1 MPERPLLI
9 FPSPVMANR
18 RSLGSRRPKSFRRP
32 SPETQ
37 RDRIEPKVAELERM
51 FARRHAE
58 LRGDPTGAEVEQVLV
73 LETVGRVDDFVRA
86 VRGLEGLEWM
96 GDLDVDDIAPDN
108 DFCYEDDPQKPLSG
122 RLYLIMSN
130 QRGLRQLLDLWHRY
144 RENPNN
150 PRFVRGRTKWRE
162 LFNLLRDIRPWGP
175 EDRLR
180 ETGLLQV
187 WRERVAEG
195 AERLSVEIE
204 LWPRQDLRQRQAAL
218 RIVGQ
223 AVEAAGGNVIAQ
235 AFVPEIHYHGVLAEL
250 PIDAVGSL
258 LAMEETRLVKCD
270 QVMFFRPAGQSIAPL
285 PCDEPLPGPE
295 ARPNWEEPEG
305 EPVVALLD
313 GYPLENHR
321 LLAGRMVV
329 DDPDGW
335 AGDCPA
341 ADRRHGTAMAS
352 LILHGELDANES
364 PLGRLIYVRPIMKPV
379 VGCRDSFECVPE
391 SILPVDLVHRAVRR
405 IKQGEAGEPPVAPQV
420 CIVNL
425 SVCDRR
431 HYFHRFPTPWA
442 RLLDFLAWRY
452 QLLFIVS
459 AGNYTDDIQ
468 LDVPRNEFGLLLAE
482 PSALERETLRAIT
495 RQARL
500 RPLLSPADAINAL
513 TVGAVHN
520 DKSVARH
527 LSLRIDPLRSS
538 SLPSP
543 INAQGPGFRR
553 SVKPDFLHDGG
564 RQTYRDRIGTE
575 KATLTLST
583 APAAPPGQRVA
594 APSRVAG
601 ELTNTVYACGTSNA
615 AALTTRTAA
624 QLYELLSDLR
634 QEPGGDLLDERYSAV
649 LLKALLVH
657 SANWGDAAEIFE
669 GVLDA
674 TDAYHRKLA
683 LARMLGY
690 GVIRPER
697 VFECTEQRATVIGA
711 GELGSGKAHV
721 YSLPLPPGLSGRTV
735 WRRLIVSLAWMTPIN
750 PVHRAYRKAALWVEA
765 VDETGEVEDIERILG
780 VTRRE
785 VHWQTARNGTLQH
798 EVFEGNRATALVDGD
813 QLMIKVNCRPDAGD
827 FTENIPYGLV
837 VTLEVAEGVDIP
849 IYAQVRDRI
858 RSAVRVETHI

>member
-1 MPERPLLI
+1 MAERPLLI

-18 RSLGSRRPKSFRRP
+18 RSVGGGRPKAFRKP
-32 SPETQ
+32 SPEAQ
-37 RDRIEPKVAELERM
+37 RDRIAPKMAELERI
-51 FARRHAE
+51 FARRQAE

-96 GDLDVDDIAPDN
+96 ADLDVDNIAPDD
-108 DFCYEDDPQKPLSG
+108 DFYYEDDPEKPLTG

-130 QRGLRQLLDLWHRY
+130 QRGLRQLLDLWQLY

-150 PRFVRGRTKWRE
+150 PSFARGRTKWRD
-162 LFNLLRDIRPWGP
+162 LFSLLRDIRPWGP

-204 LWPRQDLRQRQAAL
+204 LWPRQDPRQRQNAL
-218 RIVGQ
+218 RVVGQ
-223 AVEAAGGNVIAQ
+223 AVEAVGGHVIAQ

-250 PIDAVGSL
+250 PIKAVGSL

-270 QVMFFRPAGQSIAPL
+270 QVMFFRPAGQVVAPL
-285 PCDEPLPGPE
+285 PAEELLPGPD
-295 ARPNWEEPEG
+295 ACPDWKEPEG
-305 EPVVALLD
+305 QPVVALLD
-313 GYPLENHR
+313 GYPLENHK
-321 LLAGRMVV
+321 LLAGRVVV

-352 LILHGELDANES
+352 LILHGELDAKEP
-364 PLGRLIYVRPIMKPV
+364 PLSRPIYVRPILKPV
-379 VGCRDSFECVPE
+379 AGWPDSECVPE
-391 SILPVDLVHRAVRR
+391 SVLPVDLVHRAVRR
-405 IKQGEAGEPPVAPQV
+405 IKEGEAGQPPVAPSV
-420 CIVNL
+420 HIVNL

-431 HYFHRFPTPWA
+431 HSFYRFPTPWA

-468 LDVPRNEFGLLLAE
+468 LDVPRNEFGRLLAD
-482 PSALERETLRAIT
+482 PSALERETLRAVA

-500 RPLLSPADAINAL
+500 RPLLSPADAINVL

-520 DKSVARH
+520 DKSEARDIP
-527 LSLRIDPLRSS
+527 LRIDPLRSS

-564 RQTYRDRIGTE
+564 RQTYRDKIGTE
-575 KATLTLST
+575 KATLTLCR

-594 APSRVAG
+594 APSKVAG
-601 ELTNTVYACGTSNA
+601 DLTKTVYTCGTSNA

-624 QLYELLSDLR
+624 QLYEMLVDLR
-634 QEPGGDLLDERYSAV
+634 QEPGGELLDDRYSAV

-657 SANWGDAAEIFE
+657 SASWGDAAELID

-683 LARMLGY
+683 LTRMLGY
-690 GVIRPER
+690 GVIRPGR

-711 GELGSGKAHV
+711 GELGSGQAHV

-735 WRRLIVSLAWMTPIN
+735 WRRLIISLAWMTPIN
-750 PVHRAYRKAALWVEA
+750 PVHRAYRKAALWVEP
-765 VDETGEVEDIERILG
+765 VDETGAVQDIERILG
-780 VTRRE
+780 VRRRE

-798 EVFEGNRATALVDGD
+798 EVFEGDRATAFVDGYE
-813 QLMIKVNCRPDAGD
+813 LRIKVNCRPDAGD

-849 IYAQVRDRI
+849 IYSQIRERI
-858 RSAVRVETHI
+858 RPVVRVETHI